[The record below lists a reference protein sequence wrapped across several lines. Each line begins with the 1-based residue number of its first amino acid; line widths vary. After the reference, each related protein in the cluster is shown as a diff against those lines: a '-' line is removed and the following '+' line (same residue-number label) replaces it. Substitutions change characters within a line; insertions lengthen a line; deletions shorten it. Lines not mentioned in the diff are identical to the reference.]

1 MEKKRSTLRWA
12 GMFVLAAV
20 LSFSAIGAY
29 GVGLPEAQQPTKR
42 ADIVVID
49 AMKAF
54 GGLEYPKV
62 FFFHDKH
69 TEALKKL
76 KKDCKACHLE
86 EKDGPRKG
94 SLSIKFMR
102 LADDSRQSVMDVYHG
117 NCLKCHEETAK
128 AGEKAGPVECRL
140 CHMASAGVE
149 DIRQPYGFDLSLH
162 ARHVASKDIPADMAD
177 KDQAN
182 CQNCH
187 HEYDKAAKKT
197 AYVKGKEGTCRYCHK
212 ASEIDDKALGVKVE
226 SVRAAAHEECVA
238 CHLKLA
244 PKATADKK
252 IGPTDCAGCHD
263 KAKQDAVKKLKEIP
277 RLKRG
282 QPDAALLTIP
292 RPVDPAAPAAVA
304 DDKAPKPMAMAG
316 VPFDH
321 KAHEGYNDTCR
332 VCHHEAMD
340 ACSKKCHAPTGSP
353 DPKVGGGVNLE
364 RAMHMRESDRSCIG
378 CHAKIQAK
386 KECAACHAA
395 PRPAQFADKAAC
407 AKCHAAP
414 VKEVKSGDA
423 AAPAP
428 TMTIDEAKAQ
438 ATMLLAARKPVVDTI
453 AVDDIPEKVVI
464 KEIADQFEP
473 AEMPHRKIVLALMKN
488 IKDDKLAGYLHG
500 GELTVCQGCHHNS
513 PASKQPPRCGN
524 CHDKPLL
531 AGEAY
536 RPALK
541 AAFHQECMAC
551 HRDLGLKK
559 PVETTCN
566 EGCHKEKKK

>member
-1 MEKKRSTLRWA
+1 MEKKRSTLRWT
-12 GMFVLAAV
+12 GMFVVAAA
-20 LSFSAIGAY
+20 LSFYAIGAY
-29 GVGLPEAQQPTKR
+29 GVDAPEAEQQTKR
-42 ADIVVID
+42 ADIVEID
-49 AMKAF
+49 TMKAF
-54 GGLEYPKV
+54 GKLEYPKV

-69 TEALKKL
+69 TAALKK
-76 KKDCKACHLE
+76 KNKDCKECHLE

-94 SLSIKFMR
+94 LLSIKFKR
-102 LADDSRQSVMDVYHG
+102 LTDDGRQQVMDVYHG
-117 NCLKCHEETAK
+117 NCIKCHEETAK

-140 CHMASAGVE
+140 CHRTSSGVE
-149 DIRQPYGFDLSLH
+149 NIRKPYGFDLSLH
-162 ARHVASKDIPADMAD
+162 ARHVASKDIPVDPQD

-197 AYVKGKEGTCRYCHK
+197 AYAKGKEGTCRYCHK
-212 ASEIDDKALGVKVE
+212 ASEIEDKDLSVKVE
-226 SVRAAAHEECVA
+226 SLQAAAHEECVA

-244 PKATADKK
+244 PKATPDKK

-263 KAKQDAVKKLKEIP
+263 KAKQDEVKKLKEIP

-282 QPDAALLTIP
+282 QPDAVLLTIP
-292 RPVDPAAPAAVA
+292 RPVDPAAPAEKV
-304 DDKAPKPMAMAG
+304 DDKLPKPMAMAG

-340 ACSKKCHAPTGSP
+340 ACSKKCHTISGSP

-364 RAMHMRESDRSCIG
+364 RAMHLRDSDRSCIG
-378 CHAKIQAK
+378 CHAITQQK

-407 AKCHAAP
+407 AKCHSAP
-414 VKEVKSGDA
+414 VKEVKPGETPPAPMTVDA
-423 AAPAP
+423 A
-428 TMTIDEAKAQ
+428 KAE
-438 ATMLLAARKPVVDTI
+438 ATMLLSERKPVVDTI
-453 AVDDIPEKVVI
+453 PVDDIPEKVVI
-464 KEIADQFEP
+464 KELADQYEP
-473 AEMPHRKIVLALMKN
+473 AEMPHRKIVQTLMKN
-488 IKDDKLAGYLHG
+488 IKDDKLAQYQH
-500 GELTVCQGCHHNS
+500 GELSVCQGCHHNS

-524 CHDKPLL
+524 CHEKPLL

-536 RPALK
+536 RPGLK

-551 HRDLGLKK
+551 HRDLALKK
-559 PVETTCN
+559 PVETACN